1 MFHAPH
7 VALLERQRHTA
18 AVGFTL
24 QLRPGHDLH
33 PGLFAML
40 IDPQPKRQ
48 TDWRPL
54 ARLAAAQVAF
64 YAQWLFVIFVSVFD
78 SLLTIQLQDQMM
90 ISELNPMGRALLY
103 LDSGQVSYLIIVKGI
118 GTILAASIAL
128 MLFWRR
134 PQWGLAVIAGLAIF
148 QLGLLLFLTLDH
160 TN

>member
-1 MFHAPH
+1 MLIEP
-7 VALLERQRHTA
+7 
-18 AVGFTL
+18 
-24 QLRPGHDLH
+24 QLRP
-33 PGLFAML
+33 
-40 IDPQPKRQ
+40 R

-54 ARLAAAQVAF
+54 LQRAAANLAF

-90 ISELNPMGRALLY
+90 ISELNPMGRILLY

-118 GTILAASIAL
+118 GTILAASIVL

-134 PQWGLAVIAGLAIF
+134 PQWGMAVIAGLAIF

-160 TN
+160 AS